1 MRLDNKRNV
10 LRLRQNFDWGKSM
23 KQVMKKCAAIGLAG
37 LFAVATPTY
46 AVEPV
51 QSMTPEQQLAY
62 DAQNKNESTEKRA
75 EALRQLAR
83 YPNQNSLVAVAR
95 GLKDPEP
102 MIREA
107 AVIGSDLY
115 QFKHRWQIV
124 SPLLSDPEL
133 MVRMAATA
141 NLLREYSLMSAAQQ
155 AQIEAP
161 YQEVTA
167 YLTKQQDSVSQLL
180 LADVY
185 RWHGEW
191 RDADTIYQEL
201 VKIDPN
207 NSKIWL
213 NLSDNYRAQHQ
224 DEQALL
230 VLDKGIVQL
239 PKEAS
244 LYYSKALTQVRLSQ
258 KTQAAQSI
266 QVAAKLADNNS
277 YYWYLNGV
285 LHEDVDLNVAT
296 ESFEKAYL
304 ISGSPEQL
312 YAVCDIYV
320 RYGNDKAEAC
330 LEALAKVAPDY
341 VIAQLK
347 EKQK

>member
-1 MRLDNKRNV
+1 
-10 LRLRQNFDWGKSM
+10 M
-23 KQVMKKCAAIGLAG
+23 KQVMKKCAVIGLAS
-37 LFAVATPTY
+37 LLSVATPTF
-46 AVEPV
+46 AAE
-51 QSMTPEQQLAY
+51 QSQNMTPEQQLAY
-62 DAQNKNESTEKRA
+62 TAQNKNESVEKRA
-75 EALRQLAR
+75 EALRKLAR

-124 SPLLSDPEL
+124 SPLLTDPEL
-133 MVRMAATA
+133 AVRMAATA

-161 YQEVTA
+161 YQEVTV
-167 YLTKQQDSVSQLL
+167 YLTKQQDTGSQLL

-191 RDADTIYQEL
+191 SDADIIYQEL
-201 VKIDPN
+201 VKIAPD
-207 NSKIWL
+207 NSQIWL
-213 NLSDNYRAQHQ
+213 NLSDNYRAQNQ

-230 VLDKGIVQL
+230 ILDKAIVQL

-258 KTQAAQSI
+258 KTKAAQSI
-266 QVAAKLADNNS
+266 QEAADLAKNNS

-285 LHEDVDLNVAT
+285 LHEDIDLEIAT
-296 ESFEKAYL
+296 KSFEQAYL

-320 RYGNDKAEAC
+320 RYGNEKAEAC
-330 LEALAKVAPDY
+330 LEELAKVAPDY

>member
-1 MRLDNKRNV
+1 
-10 LRLRQNFDWGKSM
+10 M
-23 KQVMKKCAAIGLAG
+23 KPLLKKCAALGLAS
-37 LFAVATPTY
+37 LFAIAAPVYATDSL
-46 AVEPV
+46 

-62 DAQNKNESTEKRA
+62 TAQNKNESTEKRA

-95 GLKDPEP
+95 GLKDPAP

-124 SPLLSDPEL
+124 SPLLTDSEL
-133 MVRMAATA
+133 SVRMAATA
-141 NLLREYSLMSAAQQ
+141 NLLREYNQMSASQQ

-167 YLTKQQDSVSQLL
+167 YLTKQQDSASQLL

-191 RDADTIYQEL
+191 SDADIIYQEL
-201 VKIDPN
+201 VKIAPD
-207 NSKIWL
+207 NSQIWL
-213 NLSDNYRAQHQ
+213 NLSDNYRAQNQ
-224 DEQALL
+224 DDQALL
-230 VLDKGIVQL
+230 ILDKAIVQL

-244 LYYSKALTQVRLSQ
+244 LYYSKALTQARLSQ
-258 KTQAAQSI
+258 KKQAAQSI
-266 QVAAKLADNNS
+266 QAAADLAENNS

-285 LHEDVDLNVAT
+285 LHEDIDLKTAT
-296 ESFEKAYL
+296 ESFEQAYL

-330 LEALAKVAPDY
+330 LEELAKVAPDY

>member
-1 MRLDNKRNV
+1 MN
-10 LRLRQNFDWGKSM
+10 
-23 KQVMKKCAAIGLAG
+23 QVMKKCAAIGLAG

-46 AVEPV
+46 AAEPL

-62 DAQNKNESTEKRA
+62 DAQNKNESIEKRA
-75 EALRQLAR
+75 DALRQLAR

-115 QFKHRWQIV
+115 QFKYRWQIV
-124 SPLLSDPEL
+124 SPLLSDSEL
-133 MVRMAATA
+133 TVRMAAAA
-141 NLLREYSLMSAAQQ
+141 NLLREYSLMSADQQ
-155 AQIEAP
+155 AQIEGP

-167 YLTKQQDSVSQLL
+167 YLTKQQGIEPQLL

-185 RWHGEW
+185 RWHSEW
-191 RDADTIYQEL
+191 SDADTIYQEL
-201 VKIDPN
+201 TKIDPD
-207 NSKIWL
+207 NSQIWL
-213 NLSDNYRAQHQ
+213 NLSDNYRAQNQ
-224 DEQALL
+224 DVQALE
-230 VLDKGIVQL
+230 VLNKGLVQL

-244 LYYSKALTQVRLSQ
+244 LYYSKALTQVRLNQ
-258 KTQAAQSI
+258 KESAAQAI
-266 QVAAKLADNNS
+266 KVAATLAENNS

-285 LHEDVDLNVAT
+285 LQEDIDVNLAT
-296 ESFEKAYL
+296 ESFEKAYM

-320 RYGNDKAEAC
+320 RYNNEKTEAC
-330 LEALAKVAPDY
+330 LVELAKVAPDY
-341 VIAQLK
+341 VITQLK

>member
-1 MRLDNKRNV
+1 
-10 LRLRQNFDWGKSM
+10 M
-23 KQVMKKCAAIGLAG
+23 KQVMKKCAVIGLVS
-37 LFAVATPTY
+37 LLSVATPTF
-46 AVEPV
+46 AAE
-51 QSMTPEQQLAY
+51 QSQNMTPEQQLAY
-62 DAQNKNESTEKRA
+62 TAQNKNESTEKRA

-124 SPLLSDPEL
+124 SPLLTDSEL
-133 MVRMAATA
+133 NVRMAATA

-167 YLTKQQDSVSQLL
+167 YLTKQQDTGSQLL

-191 RDADTIYQEL
+191 SNADTIYQEL
-201 VKIDPN
+201 VKIDPD
-207 NSKIWL
+207 NSQIWL
-213 NLSDNYRAQHQ
+213 NLSDNYRAQNQ

-230 VLDKGIVQL
+230 ILDKAIVQL

-258 KTQAAQSI
+258 KTKAAQSI
-266 QVAAKLADNNS
+266 QEAADLAKNNS

-285 LHEDVDLNVAT
+285 LHEDIDLEIAT
-296 ESFEKAYL
+296 KSFEQAYL

-320 RYGNDKAEAC
+320 RYGNEKAEAC
-330 LEALAKVAPDY
+330 LEELAKVAPDY

>member
-1 MRLDNKRNV
+1 
-10 LRLRQNFDWGKSM
+10 M
-23 KQVMKKCAAIGLAG
+23 KQVMKKCAVIGLVS
-37 LFAVATPTY
+37 LLSVATPTF
-46 AVEPV
+46 AAE
-51 QSMTPEQQLAY
+51 QSQNMTPEQQLAY
-62 DAQNKNESTEKRA
+62 TAQNKNESTEKRA

-124 SPLLSDPEL
+124 SPLLTDSEL
-133 MVRMAATA
+133 NVRMAATA

-167 YLTKQQDSVSQLL
+167 YLTKQQDTGSQLL

-191 RDADTIYQEL
+191 SNADTIYQEL
-201 VKIDPN
+201 VKIDPD
-207 NSKIWL
+207 NSQIWL
-213 NLSDNYRAQHQ
+213 NLSDNYRAQNQ

-230 VLDKGIVQL
+230 ILDKAIVQL

-258 KTQAAQSI
+258 KTKAAQSI
-266 QVAAKLADNNS
+266 QAAADLAKNNS

-285 LHEDVDLNVAT
+285 LHEDIDLEIAT
-296 ESFEKAYL
+296 KSFEQAYL

-320 RYGNDKAEAC
+320 RYGNEKAEAC
-330 LEALAKVAPDY
+330 LEELAKVAPDY

>member
-1 MRLDNKRNV
+1 MGER
-10 LRLRQNFDWGKSM
+10 M
-23 KQVMKKCAAIGLAG
+23 KPLLKKCAALGLASI
-37 LFAVATPTY
+37 FAIATPVY
-46 AVEPV
+46 ATGSL

-62 DAQNKNESTEKRA
+62 TAQNKNESTEKRA

-124 SPLLSDPEL
+124 SPLLTDSEL
-133 MVRMAATA
+133 NVRMAATA

-167 YLTKQQDSVSQLL
+167 YLTKQQDSESQLL

-191 RDADTIYQEL
+191 SNADAIYQEL
-201 VKIDPN
+201 VKIDPD
-207 NSKIWL
+207 NSQIWL
-213 NLSDNYRAQHQ
+213 NLSDNYRAQNQ

-230 VLDKGIVQL
+230 ILDKAIVQL

-244 LYYSKALTQVRLSQ
+244 LYYSKALTQVRLSH

-266 QVAAKLADNNS
+266 QAAADLAENNS

-285 LHEDVDLNVAT
+285 LHEDIDLKIAT
-296 ESFEKAYL
+296 ESFEQAYL

-320 RYGNDKAEAC
+320 RYGNVKAEAC
-330 LEALAKVAPDY
+330 LEELAKVAPDY